1 MVTPNSALDVVMARE
16 YERAAREQFLD
27 PETERNFS
35 PTVGFETEY
44 SLVKSGG
51 TELVT
56 QEVRDQIVAHD
67 SSLMSQELGAGQ
79 LEVKS
84 QPLDLMESGFEGLED
99 HLIACEQGAVS
110 AASEHDAELV
120 RIGGYPLQSVHQ
132 IIRSNSQRYQQV
144 VSWHNANRNKTVPT
158 FIGAL
163 KRTHPTTA
171 EIIALMNS
179 VQFNLAMRSAKQ
191 GVKLLN
197 LSFALLPSI
206 IAISGNSR
214 FVDKVD
220 TKYSD
225 TRMLLWEMTH
235 DTRSTIE
242 RITNAPARVG
252 LPNTYFADIQTYIKY
267 VSGQPFIMNK
277 PDTAFEVGTGLTWSD
292 ARLKIKDNRIL
303 LEFRPLSIQ
312 PSVQEDVALFAFYI
326 GLIEYYLV
334 NERILPPIQVVSTN
348 RYNAMRYGL
357 GAEFTQ
363 IDEDGTAFQVP
374 AAEVIAADLNKAK
387 IGLRMAGFEG
397 GVERLEILDRR
408 LQRMRAPSDDLAD
421 YVDRQQA
428 AGLSYEEALISA
440 VRARV
445 VKSE

>member
-1 MVTPNSALDVVMARE
+1 
-16 YERAAREQFLD
+16 
-27 PETERNFS
+27 
-35 PTVGFETEY
+35 
-44 SLVKSGG
+44 
-51 TELVT
+51 
-56 QEVRDQIVAHD
+56 
-67 SSLMSQELGAGQ
+67 
-79 LEVKS
+79 
-84 QPLDLMESGFEGLED
+84 
-99 HLIACEQGAVS
+99 
-110 AASEHDAELV
+110 
-120 RIGGYPLQSVHQ
+120 
-132 IIRSNSQRYQQV
+132 
-144 VSWHNANRNKTVPT
+144 
-158 FIGAL
+158 
-163 KRTHPTTA
+163 
-171 EIIALMNS
+171 
-179 VQFNLAMRSAKQ
+179 
-191 GVKLLN
+191 
-197 LSFALLPSI
+197 
-206 IAISGNSR
+206 
-214 FVDKVD
+214 
-220 TKYSD
+220 
-225 TRMLLWEMTH
+225 MLLWEMTH